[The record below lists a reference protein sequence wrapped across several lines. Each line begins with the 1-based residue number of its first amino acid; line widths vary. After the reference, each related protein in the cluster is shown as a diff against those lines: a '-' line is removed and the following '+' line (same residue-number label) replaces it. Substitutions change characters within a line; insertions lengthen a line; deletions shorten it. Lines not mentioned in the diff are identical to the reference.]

1 MSHTVTIEPS
11 GHKFIIEDSDSI
23 LDAGL
28 RHGFHLPYG
37 CRNGA
42 CGSCKGSLLAGS
54 VTHAGNATALSAL
67 DISNNKI
74 LFCVA
79 HADSD
84 IRIEC
89 REIGAAK
96 DIVIRTLPCRVHK
109 LQRLTHN
116 VMLVQLK
123 LPANERLQ
131 FLPGQYL
138 DVLMK
143 NGQRRSFSIANA
155 PHDDAFLHLHIRLVA
170 GGEFTEHVFNTMK
183 EKDILRIEAP
193 LGYFFVREDSQ
204 KPLLFI
210 ASGTGFAPIRSII
223 EHLHYQNCKRP
234 IILYWGGRKPEDLY
248 LTELAQQWE
257 REIADFRYVPVVEH
271 ATEDWQGATGLVTQA
286 VERDIQNLSEME
298 VYACGSPKMVNAARE
313 LGQKLGLPDDAFF
326 ADAFVFQQQPDY
338 GTSRR

>member
-11 GHKFIIEDSDSI
+11 GHQFTIEDSDSI

-42 CGSCKGSLLAGS
+42 CGSCKGSLLAGD
-54 VTHAGNATALSAL
+54 VTHVGATTALSAY
-67 DISNNKI
+67 DQANHKI

-79 HADSD
+79 HADTD

-109 LQRLTHN
+109 LQRLTHDI
-116 VMLVQLK
+116 MLVQLK

-193 LGYFFVREDSQ
+193 LGYFFLREESQ

-210 ASGTGFAPIRSII
+210 ASGTGFAPIHSIIDHLQYRHSERSIT
-223 EHLHYQNCKRP
+223 
-234 IILYWGGRKPEDLY
+234 LYWGGRTPEDLY
-248 LTELAQQWE
+248 LAELAQQWE
-257 REIADFRYVPVVEH
+257 REIANFRYVPVVEH
-271 ATEDWQGATGLVTQA
+271 ATEGWQGATGLVTQA
-286 VERDIQNLSEME
+286 VERDIPDLSGME
-298 VYACGSPKMVNAARE
+298 VYACGSPKMVNAAQQ

-326 ADAFVFQQQPDY
+326 ADAFAFQH
-338 GTSRR
+338 TS